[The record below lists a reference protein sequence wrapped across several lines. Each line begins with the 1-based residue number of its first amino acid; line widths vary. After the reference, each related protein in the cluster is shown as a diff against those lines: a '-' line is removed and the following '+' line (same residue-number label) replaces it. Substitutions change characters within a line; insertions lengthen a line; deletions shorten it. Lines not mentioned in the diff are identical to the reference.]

1 MATDNQYLSGY
12 SVSLHSVKNTIEDN
26 DLFAI
31 STKDVYLSSTYE
43 SRRIDVSSLVECMA
57 QHIERTM
64 HIGSMAYK
72 DREEYSEKDHSH
84 DAWYNRL
91 SIDVLYN
98 PSKDD
103 IVDSRDLT
111 SSVNSMNTSALSIGN
126 MFFDGILSTIC
137 VPLSCVLEGGVVPWQ
152 AIEPAFGEI
161 KFVAQSEI
169 IRDIDYTSDAFDGWL
184 WLDSSFEYDITAFR
198 LSDSI
203 NMNPDFVKSIENEKF
218 RVKDLSS
225 FVTIDNGSSRFTFNE
240 SYTIVKSHSHPVNID
255 IDGNVSAHGQ
265 LTVGSNADNGHMI
278 HMGDGIGPSESNLK
292 NIATNKKIPYA
303 KSIAYTSRSRSFITS
318 LTADGVNS
326 WQQIYDDLGIY
337 VLTPNMVID
346 TQCTFTMANNIS
358 TGYCNMIPSYP
369 AHNIMPAMVYVGR
382 KKGF

>member
-1 MATDNQYLSGY
+1 MAIDSQYLSGY
-12 SVSLHSVKNTIEDN
+12 SISSHSTQTAVEDY
-26 DLFAI
+26 DLFAV

-43 SRRIDVSSLVECMA
+43 SRRIDVSSLVECIA

-98 PSKDD
+98 PSKDG
-103 IVDSRDLT
+103 IVNSQDLA
-111 SSVNSMNTSALSIGN
+111 SSVNSVKTSALSIGN

-137 VPLSCVLEGGVVPWQ
+137 VPLSCVLGGGVVPWQ

-203 NMNPDFVKSIENEKF
+203 NTHPDFVKSIENAKF

-225 FVTIDNGSSRFTFNE
+225 FVTIDNGNSRFTYNE
-240 SYTIVKSHSHPVNID
+240 SYTIVKSHSHPVAVD
-255 IDGNVSAHGQ
+255 INGNVSARAKITIGHAAGPGGYFHDGNGAGPTP
-265 LTVGSNADNGHMI
+265 TVI
-278 HMGDGIGPSESNLK
+278 KEK
-292 NIATNKKIPYA
+292 A
-303 KSIAYTSRSRSFITS
+303 KSVYGDTTTIGYTKGDDITS
-318 LTADGVNS
+318 LTCSNEKT
-326 WQQIYDDLGIY
+326 WNQIYDDFGYY
-337 VLTPNMVID
+337 VLTPNMEFD
-346 TQCTFTMANNIS
+346 TSCTFALASNVS